1 VRYTKKP
8 IDIKKI
14 SFEELEK
21 LFQKRTFAIPE
32 IQREF
37 VWTKTKIIDLLDSI
51 KKHYPIGSFLICKVP
66 AKMAR
71 HIRESTVLP
80 KFDSKNNKE
89 CYIVIDGQQ
98 RLSVLYAITNG
109 HKILNTSRYQDG
121 INFMEICLSPRQE
134 KESEFDFY
142 QTGEDSHIKLY
153 DILNDELKYRMSK
166 NKEKRIKE
174 SEKAF
179 KTYNSFFTNNPNFIT
194 LFISFI
200 WG

>member
-1 VRYTKKP
+1 MKEP

-14 SFEELEK
+14 SFKKLK
-21 LFQKRTFAIPE
+21 DLFQKRIFAIPE

-89 CYIVIDGQQ
+89 CYIVVDGQQ
-98 RLSVLYAITNG
+98 RPSVLYS
-109 HKILNTSRYQDG
+109 ILNG
-121 INFMEICLSPRQE
+121 
-134 KESEFDFY
+134 
-142 QTGEDSHIKLY
+142 
-153 DILNDELKYRMSK
+153 
-166 NKEKRIKE
+166 KRI
-174 SEKAF
+174 S
-179 KTYNSFFTNNPNFIT
+179 
-194 LFISFI
+194 
-200 WG
+200 